1 MSEVFKTLEQEV
13 QNLESIESWNEK
25 ISKMKEIKEKILT
38 EQQKLSELVNM
49 VIKNETN
56 TNTNTKPENDGK
68 KKKSKNDKQDLDTLV
83 ATFKDATTLEDKIKL
98 YHLINTHIN
107 DVEKQ
112 LFSN

>member
-13 QNLESIESWNEK
+13 QSLESIESWNEK
-25 ISKMKEIKEKILT
+25 ISKMKEIKEKILV

-49 VIKNETN
+49 VIKNET
-56 TNTNTKPENDGK
+56 KSDAEK
-68 KKKSKNDKQDLDTLV
+68 KKKSKNDKHDLDTLV
-83 ATFKDATTLEDKIKL
+83 SSFKDADNLEEKIKL
-98 YHLINTHIN
+98 YHLINSQIN

>member
-13 QNLESIESWNEK
+13 QSLESIESWNEK
-25 ISKMKEIKEKILT
+25 ISKMKEIKEKILV

-49 VIKNETN
+49 VIKNEI
-56 TNTNTKPENDGK
+56 KSDQDK
-68 KKKSKNDKQDLDTLV
+68 KKKSKNDKYDLDTLV
-83 ATFKDATTLEDKIKL
+83 ASFKDADNLEEKIKL
-98 YHLINTHIN
+98 YHLINSQIN

>member
-1 MSEVFKTLEQEV
+1 MSEVFKTLEQDV

-25 ISKMKEIKEKILT
+25 ISKMKEIKEKILL

-49 VIKNETN
+49 VIKNES
-56 TNTNTKPENDGK
+56 KPENEVK
-68 KKKSKNDKQDLDTLV
+68 KKKSKNDKLDLDSLV
-83 ATFKDATTLEDKIKL
+83 SSFKNATTLEEKIKL
-98 YHLINTHIN
+98 YHHINTHIN

>member
-1 MSEVFKTLEQEV
+1 MSEIFKTLELEV
-13 QNLESIESWNEK
+13 QNLESIDSWNEK
-25 ISKMKEIKEKILT
+25 ISKMKEIKEKILL

-49 VIKNETN
+49 VIKNESKQDN
-56 TNTNTKPENDGK
+56 EIK
-68 KKKSKNDKQDLDTLV
+68 KKKSKNDKQDLDSLV
-83 ATFKDATTLEDKIKL
+83 SSFKDANNLEEKIKF

>member
-1 MSEVFKTLEQEV
+1 MSEVFKTLEQDV

-25 ISKMKEIKEKILT
+25 ISRMKEIKEKISL

-49 VIKNETN
+49 VIKNES
-56 TNTNTKPENDGK
+56 KPENEVK
-68 KKKSKNDKQDLDTLV
+68 KKKSKNDKQDLDSLV
-83 ATFKDATTLEDKIKL
+83 SSFKNATMLEEKIKL
-98 YHLINTHIN
+98 YHLISTHIN

>member
-1 MSEVFKTLEQEV
+1 MSEVFKTLEQDV

-25 ISKMKEIKEKILT
+25 ISKMKEIKEKILL
-38 EQQKLSELVNM
+38 EQQKLSDLVNM
-49 VIKNETN
+49 VIKNES
-56 TNTNTKPENDGK
+56 KPENEVK
-68 KKKSKNDKQDLDTLV
+68 KKKSKNDKLDLDSLV
-83 ATFKDATTLEDKIKL
+83 LSFKNATTLEEKIKL